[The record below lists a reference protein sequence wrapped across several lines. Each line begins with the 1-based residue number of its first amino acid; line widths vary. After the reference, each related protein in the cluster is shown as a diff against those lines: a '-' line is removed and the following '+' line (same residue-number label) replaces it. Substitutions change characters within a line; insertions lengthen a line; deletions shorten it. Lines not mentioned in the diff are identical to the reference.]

1 MKSQPNLLSV
11 GALTYDTIFQL
22 DTLPVTP
29 GKFLPS
35 AAIQGAA
42 GMASSAA
49 TGAKRHGADVSL
61 WATVGQDPIG
71 EILISEMQAEGI
83 DCSRIR
89 RVPGGR
95 SAIAAILIDQHGERL
110 IVPYYDPV
118 TYAAPD
124 QHAPAFE
131 RFDAI
136 LVDTRW
142 PDAAAMALE
151 AAKRHGIP
159 GILDADVAPVAI
171 LQRLLPLASH
181 VVASLPACHLLF
193 GAQTKAAEATEH
205 LHATTGVFVAVT
217 DGSHG
222 TFWREKDAP
231 LQHIPSFE
239 VKAVDTLAAG
249 DIFHGVFAAAL
260 AEGEKPA
267 QAIKLASAA
276 AAIKCT
282 RFGGRLGAPT
292 RAETFAFLAER
303 EKI

>member
-1 MKSQPNLLSV
+1 MKSQPKLLSV

-35 AAIQGAA
+35 DAIQGAA

-61 WATVGQDPIG
+61 WATVGRDPIG
-71 EILISEMQAEGI
+71 EVLISEMQAEGI

-95 SAIAAILIDQHGERL
+95 SAIAAILIDRHGERL

-124 QHAPAFE
+124 QHAVQFE
-131 RFDAI
+131 TFEAI

-159 GILDADVAPVAI
+159 GVLDADVAPVAI

-193 GAQTKAAEATEH
+193 GAQTKAAEAAAQ
-205 LHATTGVFVAVT
+205 LRATTGAFVAVT
-217 DGSHG
+217 DGSQG
-222 TFWREKDAP
+222 TFWCQKDAP

-292 RAETFAFLAER
+292 RAETFAFLKER
-303 EKI
+303 QKI